1 MTGASPASDSAC
13 VQAPVRV
20 AVAAAG
26 ATTCLAGSAD
36 STWRKVRAGESGL
49 GPLTL
54 FDPGSTGRSGTVGEV
69 AGHAGLTGGPRLA
82 ALAEAAL
89 TEALAEAEA
98 AGVDRTE
105 LTGAWVTVGVSLGD
119 IFEQSGPDVELD
131 HFWGVVAARLGLT
144 GPVVVLS
151 SACSSGTDA
160 VGYGA
165 DLVASGI
172 APVVV
177 AVGVDSLE
185 PGKYTGHSGLKTMSP
200 DRCRP
205 YDADGDGTTLAEG
218 ACALVLTDADRLPG
232 TPLAELRGWAAST
245 DIDALTSPDLSGEG
259 AARMLRTALER
270 AGGTPADVAH
280 LNGHGSGTPVN
291 DELEAAVYTT
301 VFPERDVPVSGTKGA
316 LGHSLGATG
325 AVEALLTAY
334 ALRERVAP
342 PTAGLRVPHA
352 RWAGA
357 PVATGEWPLPLPEGR
372 PLGVS
377 VTYGFGGANSCL
389 VLAAGGAA

>member
-1 MTGASPASDSAC
+1 M
-13 VQAPVRV
+13 RV

-270 AGGTPADVAH
+270 AAAPRPTSPTSTGTAPARPSTTSWRPPCTRRSSLSGTSLSPAPRAPSATRWARPARWRRCSPRTRCVSGSPRRPRACASRTPAGPARPSPPA
-280 LNGHGSGTPVN
+280 SGRCRCPR
-291 DELEAAVYTT
+291 AA
-301 VFPERDVPVSGTKGA
+301 PSA
-316 LGHSLGATG
+316 
-325 AVEALLTAY
+325 
-334 ALRERVAP
+334 
-342 PTAGLRVPHA
+342 
-352 RWAGA
+352 
-357 PVATGEWPLPLPEGR
+357 
-372 PLGVS
+372 
-377 VTYGFGGANSCL
+377 
-389 VLAAGGAA
+389 